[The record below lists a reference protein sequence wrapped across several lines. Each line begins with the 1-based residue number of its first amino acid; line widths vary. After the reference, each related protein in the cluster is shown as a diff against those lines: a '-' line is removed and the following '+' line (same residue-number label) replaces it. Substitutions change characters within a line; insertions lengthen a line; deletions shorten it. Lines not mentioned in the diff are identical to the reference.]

1 MRLPFFR
8 FRSPALDAVAAARA
22 LFFGAGPLA
31 RSTSPAAI
39 VHDTGA
45 VVVANAAAWGCST
58 QIGLAEAGPLRPEIA
73 AAVSARKPTVVTLA
87 EEGAALTLEVL
98 PLSEGMA
105 LLLGR
110 EAGVAG
116 ALNEA
121 LVDSRSRYKALVEM
135 SSAFVWEIG
144 ADGRFTFVSP
154 RGALGWTADEL
165 VGRNPNDYLSDAT
178 DSPFSARKP
187 VDGAIV
193 WWRRKDGREAC
204 LSITAT
210 PIERDGRWRG
220 ARGVCRDVTAERT
233 HENELAR
240 ARQREDLLAHFVKLL
255 RDADGTEAM
264 LDAACETATRAF
276 DARACR
282 IDRVDP
288 DGTITGLAAYGVTH
302 DDVGR
307 ALMITRVARAGG
319 GIATMDSGNGRRI
332 ACPTLHRQKV
342 NGVLCLERAPG
353 APAWSDENRRLVAGL
368 ADQLGIALA
377 QAAAQAELADASRTD
392 SLTGLLNRRA
402 FEHDMAARL
411 RRRPD
416 PATPGALLAVDLD
429 NFKAVNDLHGH
440 KRGDE
445 ALKVVATVLLER
457 TRPGDLVAR
466 LGGDEFA
473 IWMERIDAGS
483 AAARAAELVGCGAE
497 LARFSGT
504 AEQPLGLS
512 VGVALRRDENDLAEL
527 MSRADAAMYAVKR
540 RGKDGFQLEG
550 ERTPL
555 VPIERRKAA
564 G

>member
-1 MRLPFFR
+1 MRLPLFR
-8 FRSPALDAVAAARA
+8 FRSTAPDAVAAARA
-22 LFFGAGPLA
+22 LFFGEGPLA
-31 RSTSPAAI
+31 RSKSPAAI
-39 VHDTGA
+39 VRDTGA
-45 VVVANAAAWGCST
+45 VVVANGAAWDCSA

-73 AAVSARKPTVVTLA
+73 AAVSARKPAVVTLA

-98 PLSEGMA
+98 PLGEGMA

-135 SSAFVWEIG
+135 SSAFVWETG
-144 ADGRFTFVSP
+144 SDGRFAFVSP

-165 VGRNPNDYLSDAT
+165 VGRNPQYYLSDAT
-178 DSPFSARKP
+178 DSPFSTRKP

-193 WWRRKDGREAC
+193 WWRRKDGGEAC

-220 ARGVCRDVTAERT
+220 ARGVCRDVTAERA
-233 HENELAR
+233 HEDELAR

-264 LDAACETATRAF
+264 LNAACETATRAF
-276 DARACR
+276 GARACR

-319 GIATMDSGNGRRI
+319 GIAIMDSGNGRRI

-377 QAAAQAELADASRTD
+377 QAAVQAELADASRTD

-402 FEHDMAARL
+402 FGHDMAARL
-411 RRRPD
+411 RRRPN
-416 PATPGALLAVDLD
+416 PANPGVLLAVDLD

-445 ALKVVATVLLER
+445 ALKTVATLLLER

-473 IWMERIDAGS
+473 IWMERIDADS
-483 AAARAAELVGCGAE
+483 AAARAAELVACGAE

-512 VGVALRRDENDLAEL
+512 VGVALRRDENDLAVL

-540 RGKDGFQLEG
+540 RGKGGFQLEG